1 MDRDRETWTGRG
13 TDRQGQE
20 YEQGQMD
27 RNIDREGQGQVRGA
41 KVFCEL
47 MAFRKAS

>member
-1 MDRDRETWTGRG
+1 MQYYINAYTIAHHCIYYRETWTGRG

-27 RNIDREGQGQVRGA
+27 RNMDEKDRDR
-41 KVFCEL
+41 
-47 MAFRKAS
+47 